1 MCQLENKENAM
12 PISREQFEQMQ
23 ARLAPRIKSPNLDK
37 EATLH
42 AQIIDWCNSFWPR
55 LKYIHSR
62 MDKRSTLD
70 KGCPDFIIFMPDKM
84 VLCLEAKK
92 KGGKLSIAQRDFHKE
107 MKMLCHNVFVVTTME
122 EVKRAYQDT
131 ICQRRDDEFFKNNNP
146 W

>member
-1 MCQLENKENAM
+1 
-12 PISREQFEQMQ
+12 
-23 ARLAPRIKSPNLDK
+23 
-37 EATLH
+37 
-42 AQIIDWCNSFWPR
+42 
-55 LKYIHSR
+55 